1 MVFMGVFLFSIFF
14 LSIVGSAAYYVS
26 RRLVGFFHLNQ
37 WKKQLI
43 RLGIAFIIVSIPMTI
58 TLQRFGFENSVVDG
72 FSWIGYIGL
81 GFLSF
86 IFTFMVIRDISF
98 LMIRGYSRFKNRRIA
113 QSKVRD
119 RENGVLPDPSK
130 RGFLIHSVN
139 TGVVTVSGVLT
150 GYGYA
155 NATQIPEVKTV
166 EIPVTGLPED
176 LDGFRIVQLTD
187 IHASPTIKRPFI
199 EAVVEQANLLQPDM
213 VALTGDL
220 VDGSVTR
227 LRYDVAPLAGLKAAN
242 GCFFVT
248 GNHEYYSGV
257 DSWVHHVRS
266 LGFQVLL
273 NQHHLISR
281 KGARILVAGVTDY
294 RGGRFDEKHHSD
306 PLKAM
311 KNAPD
316 SDYKILLA
324 HQPKSIFQASN
335 AGFDLQISGHTHGG
349 QFFPWNLFVGM
360 TQPYVVGLDQ
370 YKGTHIYVSRGTG
383 YWGPP
388 LRLGSPSEIT
398 LIKLVKKRSM

>member
-1 MVFMGVFLFSIFF
+1 MEMILFLVFF
-14 LSIVGSAAYYVS
+14 LTIIGSAAYYVS
-26 RRLVGFFHLNQ
+26 LRLVEFFGLKQ
-37 WKKQLI
+37 WKKHLI
-43 RLGIAFIIVSIPMTI
+43 RFGIVFIIVSIPMTI
-58 TLQRFGFENSVVDG
+58 SLQRFGFENSVVDG
-72 FSWIGYIGL
+72 FSRIGYMGL

-86 IFTFMVIRDISF
+86 IFTFMVIRDVSF
-98 LMIRGYSRFKNRRIA
+98 LMIRMYYRLQKRRIVQPKA
-113 QSKVRD
+113 REQ
-119 RENGVLPDPSK
+119 ENGVVPDPSK
-130 RGFLIHSVN
+130 RCFLIHSVN
-139 TGVVTVSGVLT
+139 TGIMTASGVLT
-150 GYGYA
+150 GCGYA

-166 EIPVTGLPED
+166 EIPVKGLPD
-176 LDGFRIVQLTD
+176 GLDGFRIVQLTD
-187 IHASPTIKRPFI
+187 IHVSPTIKRPFI
-199 EAVVEQANLLQPDM
+199 EAIVEQANLLQPDM

-220 VDGSVTR
+220 VDGSVDR
-227 LRYDVAPLAGLKAAN
+227 LRHDVAPLAGLKATH

-257 DSWVHHVRS
+257 YSWVHHIRS

-306 PLKAM
+306 PWKAI

-324 HQPKSIFQASN
+324 HQPKSIFQASE

-349 QFFPWNLFVGM
+349 QFFPWNFLVGL
-360 TQPYVVGLDQ
+360 TQPYIVGLDQ
-370 YKGTHIYVSRGTG
+370 HRGTHIYVSRGTG

-398 LIKLVKKRSM
+398 LIKLVKRSM